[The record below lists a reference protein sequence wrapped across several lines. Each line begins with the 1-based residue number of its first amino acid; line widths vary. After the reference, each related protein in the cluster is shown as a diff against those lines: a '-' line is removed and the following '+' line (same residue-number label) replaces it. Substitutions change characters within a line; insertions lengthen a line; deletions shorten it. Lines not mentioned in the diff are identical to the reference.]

1 MAQNKKILVIY
12 STMFGSTTEI
22 AKFIAKE
29 LTDSDFNVDT
39 MHVGDQVNLKDY
51 DSVIIGSPIKFDRWL
66 IEAKNF
72 VKENKEVLKNKKV
85 IYFFACMTLSKE
97 SKSTKSRA
105 DSYVKEL
112 INLVPE
118 VKPITVKGFAGAID
132 FKKIPLY
139 LKIPLRI
146 ILLIKGATEGDYRD
160 WNKIKQWVKEI
171 KLLI

>member
-1 MAQNKKILVIY
+1 MKENKKVLVAY

-29 LTDSDFNVDT
+29 LNTINFAVDVL
-39 MHVGDQVNLKDY
+39 HIDKVVNLSSY
-51 DSVIIGSPIKFDRWL
+51 DCVIIGSPIKFDRWL

-72 VKENKEVLKNKKV
+72 VKANKEILKNKKV

-97 SKSTKSRA
+97 SKATKNRA
-105 DSYVKEL
+105 DSYVQEL
-112 INLVPE
+112 YKLVSE
-118 VKPITVKGFAGAID
+118 VNPIEVKGFAGAID

-139 LKIPLRI
+139 LKVPLRI
-146 ILLIKGATEGDYRD
+146 ILLIKGAKEGDYRN
-160 WNKIKQWVKEI
+160 WGEIKNWVKEI